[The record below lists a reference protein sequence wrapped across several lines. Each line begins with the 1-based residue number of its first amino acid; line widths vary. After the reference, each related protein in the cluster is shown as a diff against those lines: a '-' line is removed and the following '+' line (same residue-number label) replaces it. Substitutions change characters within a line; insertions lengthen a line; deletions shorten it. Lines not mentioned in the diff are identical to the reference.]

1 MIVPSSAC
9 VLKWRLSKKL
19 SKEHQAR
26 SYTQARK
33 EAAMAVIPDDPDSL
47 RARLERTNQFAS
59 LARQAVIPEPISS
72 DPWQSM
78 ENQPFPTLSVISDR
92 SELSGIG
99 INVDFAESI
108 FVSGILAP
116 TMVNGLVAETPLRQ
130 SAIDRVLVGVDQ
142 AAERDA
148 SQEQWFD

>member
-1 MIVPSSAC
+1 VPSSAG

-59 LARQAVIPEPISS
+59 LARQAVT
-72 DPWQSM
+72 Q
-78 ENQPFPTLSVISDR
+78 
-92 SELSGIG
+92 
-99 INVDFAESI
+99 A
-108 FVSGILAP
+108 
-116 TMVNGLVAETPLRQ
+116 RQ
-130 SAIDRVLVGVDQ
+130 SARGVAR
-142 AAERDA
+142 AAAAPDMTGHHGPRTDE
-148 SQEQWFD
+148 